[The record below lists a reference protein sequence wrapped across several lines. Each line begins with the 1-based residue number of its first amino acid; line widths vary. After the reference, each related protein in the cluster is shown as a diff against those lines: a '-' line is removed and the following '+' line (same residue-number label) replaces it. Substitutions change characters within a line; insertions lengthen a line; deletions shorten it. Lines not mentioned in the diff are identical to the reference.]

1 MPFKYNPFTGK
12 LDYTP
17 SNSEIEDVVRRVAAD
32 GVQYS
37 EVRTFADLPIASK
50 NAGKIYVVKITT
62 GVWLVNRKQQGLYR
76 SNGIF
81 WDRIGKVLVANDTPI
96 Q

>member
-1 MPFKYNPFTGK
+1 MSFRYNPFTRK
-12 LDYTP
+12 LDYIP
-17 SNSEIEDVVRRVAAD
+17 SISEIENIAR
-32 GVQYS
+32 GVTSEGMQYS
-37 EVRTFADLPIASK
+37 EVRTFADLPMASE